1 MSETS
6 GRSKNGQLR
15 SDKEK
20 ANRIIHSGDMIFFD
34 LNESQE
40 NENRGENPQDSD
52 MFLDQ

>member
-6 GRSKNGQLR
+6 GRSMNGHLR

-20 ANRIIHSGDMIFFD
+20 ANRTIHSGDTIFFD
-34 LNESQE
+34 LNNSQE
-40 NENRGENPQDSD
+40 NENREENPQDSN